1 MARRGYQLTAA
12 PKRPPLLAGSLHGLT
27 QTHRTRSGG
36 HMFKARTFIAAAA
49 GAVLTVTLGACSSSE
64 EPDPSGTSSSQA
76 PSDAP
81 SEEAAGQTA
90 FTPQDVADPG
100 EDLLGRIR
108 LGKLFASA
116 LLKSSWKFPKS
127 YETDTGETGR
137 AYSKDEHFRITIQA
151 GPGDQSAA
159 ADAMAGAQR
168 QAEAKGQ
175 KASLHTVD
183 VKNREFAVLVQD
195 TPEAGIITYAH
206 APEGDLAFYI
216 VQLAT
221 DMNLADVP
229 QEQFDAF
236 LQTLGSLEFER

>member
-1 MARRGYQLTAA
+1 
-12 PKRPPLLAGSLHGLT
+12 
-27 QTHRTRSGG
+27 
-36 HMFKARTFIAAAA
+36 MFKARRTIAVAA
-49 GAVLTVTLGACSSSE
+49 GAVLMVTLGACSSGE
-64 EPDPSGTSSSQA
+64 ESDDSGTSSSQA
-76 PSDAP
+76 PTDAP
-81 SEEAAGQTA
+81 SEEAGAGDETA

-137 AYSKDEHFRITIQA
+137 AYSKDEHFRITVQA
-151 GPGDQSAA
+151 GPGDQAAA

-183 VKNREFAVLVQD
+183 VKDREFAVLVQD

-206 APEGDLAFYI
+206 APEGDSAFYI

-229 QEQFDAF
+229 QQELDAF
-236 LQTLGSLEFER
+236 LQTLGSLEFEK